1 MSEKSPKF
9 AVVLSGCG
17 NFDGSEIHEAT
28 LGLLAIDEQGGQ
40 YQCFAPDIEQGRTI
54 DAYRKQVVAVKG
66 EAGNRRVLQESAR
79 IARGNILPLS
89 ELDVN
94 EFDAVVFV
102 GGQGAINNWSNYASH
117 GADFEV
123 DSEITRV
130 LEQAYAGRKWI
141 GAMCIAP
148 VVVAKVLGRHG
159 IHVTIGDDSKVAA
172 EIESFGAVHENRT
185 AAQACVDEKHSV
197 VTTPCYMLAKSIK
210 EIYQGNSAL
219 VKAIVEDCK

>member
-1 MSEKSPKF
+1 MSKKSPEF

-28 LGLLAIDEQGGQ
+28 LGLLAIDEQGGH

-89 ELDVN
+89 ELDVAKFN
-94 EFDAVVFV
+94 AVVFV
-102 GGQGAINNWSNYASH
+102 GGQGAINNWSNYAAK

-123 DSEITRV
+123 DSEIMRV
-130 LEQAYAGRKWI
+130 LEQAYAAHKWI

-159 IHVTIGDDSKVAA
+159 IHVTIGNDSKVAA
-172 EIESFGAVHENRT
+172 EIASFGAVHENRT
-185 AAQACVDEKHSV
+185 AVQACVDSEHRIA
-197 VTTPCYMLAKSIK
+197 TTPCYMLAKSIK

-219 VKAIVEDCK
+219 VKAIIDDCK